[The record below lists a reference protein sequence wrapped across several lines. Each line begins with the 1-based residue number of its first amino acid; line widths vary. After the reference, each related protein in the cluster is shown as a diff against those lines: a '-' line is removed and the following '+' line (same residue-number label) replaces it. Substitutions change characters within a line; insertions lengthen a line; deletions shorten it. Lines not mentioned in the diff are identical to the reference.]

1 MPPGKSSES
10 HAMLYT
16 LVTFVALFLIAAIGA
31 GIYYAKAEEYRANYE
46 EQKKKVDEVAGR
58 EQGSLAKIV
67 GKNAE
72 GKSALGTMELY
83 LNQMVKAITGEESAD
98 SSAAAK
104 VNGVAIQLNKLLEG
118 LGNDRLTIAGQE
130 GITLLGQI
138 GFLKTRLEEERTQ
151 AKSLQAKIDE
161 LLKGMD
167 QQQKDAQEHEKNLI
181 AEKDRFQQQANEIQ
195 KQYDALKT
203 LMEQSTE
210 QQVQNVM
217 ATLEKTK
224 KELADKNTAY
234 EALNKQMVDKE
245 AALKVALAK
254 LEAIKPRPDIEVAAF
269 RADAKI
275 VRIDSQAKVVYLNV
289 GSNDHVYMGLT
300 FSVYDSSIPIP
311 EDGKGKAE
319 IEVFEVS
326 PSVSAARILTSSV
339 NNPIVQQDI
348 VANLIWDSQNSN
360 NFVVVGNFD
369 LNGDGVM
376 DKDGNAKVRELI
388 QRWGG
393 KIQEAVT
400 IETDFVV
407 LGIEQT
413 PLTKPTA
420 QQADSDP
427 TAQQRYEAA
436 LANMESYNQVVIQ
449 AKALSVPTF
458 NQKRFLYLV
467 GYDLL
472 ASKSMP
478 STPK

>member
-31 GIYYAKAEEYRANYE
+31 GIYYAKAEEYRTQYD
-46 EQKKKVDEVAGR
+46 EQKKKLDEVAGR
-58 EQGSLAKIV
+58 EQGNLTKIV

-83 LNQMVKAITGEESAD
+83 LNQMIKAITGQESAD
-98 SSAAAK
+98 LSAAAK
-104 VNGVAIQLNKLLEG
+104 VNEVAIQLNKLLEG
-118 LGNDRLTIAGQE
+118 LGDDRLTVAGQE

-138 GFLKTRLEEERTQ
+138 GFLKTRLEEERAQT
-151 AKSLQAKIDE
+151 KSLQAKIDE

-167 QQQKDAQEHEKNLI
+167 DQQKSGQEHEKNLI

-195 KQYDALKT
+195 KKYDELKA

-217 ATLEKTK
+217 AALDKTK
-224 KELADKNTAY
+224 KELADKNAAY
-234 EALNKQMVDKE
+234 ETLNKKLQE
-245 AALKVALAK
+245 QETALKVALAK

-300 FSVYDSSIPIP
+300 FSVYDSSVPIP

-326 PSVSAARILTSSV
+326 PNVSAARILTSSV
-339 NNPIVQQDI
+339 KNPIVQQDI
-348 VANLIWDSQNSN
+348 VANLIWDSRNSN

-376 DKDGNAKVRELI
+376 DKDGNAKVQELI
-388 QRWGG
+388 LRWGG

-400 IETDFVV
+400 IETDFVI
-407 LGIEQT
+407 LGIEQAT
-413 PLTKPTA
+413 PAKPSTE
-420 QQADSDP
+420 QGDSDP
-427 TAQQRYEAA
+427 TAQQRYQAA
-436 LANMESYNQVVIQ
+436 LAGIETYNQVVIQ

-472 ASKSMP
+472 AGRSMP
-478 STPK
+478 K

>member
-1 MPPGKSSES
+1 MPAGKSSES

-31 GIYYAKAEEYRANYE
+31 GIYYAKAEEYRVNYE
-46 EQKKKVDEVAGR
+46 EQKKKVDEVAR
-58 EQGSLAKIV
+58 QEQGSLTKVVGKIV
-67 GKNAE
+67 E
-72 GKSALGTMELY
+72 GKSALGTMEQY
-83 LNQMVKAITGEESAD
+83 LNQMVMAITGQESAD
-98 SSAAAK
+98 LSAAGK
-104 VNGVAIQLNKLLEG
+104 VNEVAIQINKLLEG
-118 LGNDRLTIAGQE
+118 LGNDRLTVAGQE

-138 GFLKTRLEEERTQ
+138 GFLKTRLDEERTQ
-151 AKSLQAKIDE
+151 TKSLQAKIDE

-167 QQQKDAQEHEKNLI
+167 QQQKDGQEHEKNLI

-195 KQYDALKT
+195 KQYDALKA

-217 ATLEKTK
+217 ASLDKAQ
-224 KELADKNTAY
+224 KELADKTAAY
-234 EALNKQMVDKE
+234 DALNKQLQDKE
-245 AALKVALAK
+245 AALATALAK

-269 RADAKI
+269 RPDAKI

-289 GSNDHVYMGLT
+289 GSNDHAYKGLT
-300 FSVYDSSIPIP
+300 FSVYDSSVPIP

-326 PSVSAARILTSSV
+326 PNVSAARILNSSV

-348 VANLIWDSQNSN
+348 VANLIWDSQTSN
-360 NFVVVGNFD
+360 NFVVVGEFD
-369 LNGDGVM
+369 LNGDGIN
-376 DKDGNAKVRELI
+376 DKDGNTKVRELI

-393 KIQEAVT
+393 NIQDAVT
-400 IETDFVV
+400 IETDFVI
-407 LGIEQT
+407 LGIDPPT
-413 PLTKPTA
+413 PVTPSA
-420 QQADSDP
+420 QQVDSDP
-427 TAQQRYEAA
+427 MVQQRYQTAMANAA
-436 LANMESYNQVVIQ
+436 TYDLVVTQ

-478 STPK
+478 K

>member
-1 MPPGKSSES
+1 
-10 HAMLYT
+10 
-16 LVTFVALFLIAAIGA
+16 VALFLIAAIGA
-31 GIYYAKAEEYRANYE
+31 GLYYAKAEEYRNNYD
-46 EQKKKVDEVAGR
+46 EQKKKLDEVAGR

-83 LNQMVKAITGEESAD
+83 LNQMIKAITGQESAD
-98 SSAAAK
+98 LSAAAK
-104 VNGVAIQLNKLLEG
+104 VNEVAMQLNKLLEG
-118 LGNDRLTIAGQE
+118 LGDDRLTVAGQE

-138 GFLKTRLEEERTQ
+138 GFLKTRLDEERAQ
-151 AKSLQAKIDE
+151 VKSLQAKIDD

-167 QQQKDAQEHEKNLI
+167 EQQKNAQEHEKNLI
-181 AEKDRFQQQANEIQ
+181 AEKDRFQQQANEVQ
-195 KQYDALKT
+195 KKYDELKA

-217 ATLEKTK
+217 ATLDKTK
-224 KELADKNTAY
+224 KELADKIAAY
-234 EALNKQMVDKE
+234 DALTKQLADKD

-275 VRIDSQAKVVYLNV
+275 VRIDSQAKVVYLNI

-300 FSVYDSSIPIP
+300 FSVYDSSVPIP

-326 PSVSAARILTSSV
+326 PNVCAARVLTSSV

-369 LNGDGVM
+369 LNGDGIA

-400 IETDFVV
+400 IETDFVI

-413 PLTKPTA
+413 APPKPTA
-420 QQADSDP
+420 EQGNSDP
-427 TAQQRYEAA
+427 AAQQRYQTA
-436 LANMESYNQVVIQ
+436 LAEVELYNQAVIR
-449 AKALSVPTF
+449 AKALSIPTF
-458 NQKRFLYLV
+458 NQKRFLYLI

-478 STPK
+478 K